1 MTWFINRDG
10 FAEAWDGDKYVALG
24 SMQIPEPPREIE
36 WVMPGPPR
44 LYMVIEEYPA
54 FTIDEFQKIARD
66 QRQQRRRRVRFRKLL
81 QTAAELAARKS
92 GADS

>member
-1 MTWFINRDG
+1 MPIFVNPDG
-10 FAEAWDGDKYVALG
+10 SIEAWDGDNYVAMG
-24 SMQIPEPPREIE
+24 SMQIPEPRRETV

-81 QTAAELAARKS
+81 QTAAELAAHRS